1 MFSPIWS
8 KTFLVLYSKTG
19 DERIWRAGVVEKT
32 LTKIVSA
39 GDRQVVKSPTPVVMK
54 GREAVVYLED

>member
-1 MFSPIWS
+1 M
-8 KTFLVLYSKTG
+8 G
-19 DERIWRAGVVEKT
+19 KT

-54 GREAVVYLED
+54 GLEAVVYLED